1 MRKTIIAGNWKMNLN
16 AAEGVALVQEIA
28 SSLAQNPAS
37 AEVLV
42 FPAFPYLA
50 SVSQAA
56 AGSGIQVGAQDV
68 YHQDNGAFTGEVSSA
83 MLKDVGCTYVLAGHS
98 ERRHVLKECDSLVN
112 AKVKK
117 TLADDLQSV
126 LCVGEKIEE
135 RQAWQMER
143 VLDHQMCRGLAGV
156 SADQMANVVI
166 AYEPVWA
173 IGTGL
178 TATPAQAEEAHVFL
192 RKWLETHYSNEVA
205 ENTRIL
211 YGGSMKPE
219 NAAEL
224 IGQPN
229 VDGGLIGGASLKTD
243 SFLGIIQAA
252 G

>member
-1 MRKTIIAGNWKMNLN
+1 MRKTIIAGNWKMNLSL
-16 AAEGVALVQEIA
+16 ADGVKLVQDIA
-28 SSLAQNPAS
+28 AGISQKPTS

-42 FPAFPYLA
+42 LPAFPYLA
-50 SVSQAA
+50 SVAQAV
-56 AGSGIQVGAQDV
+56 GSSGIQVGSQDV
-68 YHQDNGAFTGEVSSA
+68 YHQDNGAFTGEVSTA
-83 MLKDVGCTYVLAGHS
+83 MLKDVGCTHVLAGHS

-117 TLADDLQSV
+117 TLADGLQSV

-135 RQAWQMER
+135 RQAWQMEQ
-143 VLDHQMCRGLAGV
+143 VLDHQMCWGLAGV
-156 SADQMANVVI
+156 SAEQMANVVI

-178 TATPAQAEEAHVFL
+178 TATPAQAEEAHRFL
-192 RKWLETHYSNEVA
+192 RNWLETHYSNEVA

-229 VDGGLIGGASLKTD
+229 VDGGLIGGASLKAD

>member
-16 AAEGVALVQEIA
+16 SAEGVALVQGIA
-28 SSLAQNPAS
+28 AGLKQTPTA

-42 FPAFPYLA
+42 CPAFPYLS
-50 SVSQAA
+50 SVAQAA
-56 AGSGIQVGAQDV
+56 AGSGIQIGAQDV
-68 YHQDNGAFTGEVSSA
+68 YHQDNGAFTGEVSTA
-83 MLKDVGCTYVLAGHS
+83 MLKDVGCSHVLAGHS
-98 ERRHVLKECDSLVN
+98 ERRHVLKECDGLVN

-117 TLADDLQSV
+117 TLADGLQSV

-135 RQAWQMER
+135 RQSWQMEK
-143 VLDHQMCRGLAGV
+143 VLDQQMCWGLSGV
-156 SADQMANVVI
+156 SAEQMANVVI

-178 TATPAQAEEAHVFL
+178 TATPAQAEEAHLFL
-192 RKWLETHYSNEVA
+192 RKWLEVHYSNEVA

-229 VDGGLIGGASLKTD
+229 VDGGLIGGASLKAD